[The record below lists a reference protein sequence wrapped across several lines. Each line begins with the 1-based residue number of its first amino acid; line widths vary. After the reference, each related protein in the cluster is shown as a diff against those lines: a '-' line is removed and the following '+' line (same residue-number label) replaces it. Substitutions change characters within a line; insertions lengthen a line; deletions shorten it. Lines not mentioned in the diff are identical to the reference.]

1 MVQEPNQTEPYLWFG
16 SQNHLPKKPV
26 FLSIFQCG
34 SKLVHIQFFQYEPVL
49 KRIMT
54 LIGMQQMEWA

>member
-26 FLSIFQCG
+26 FFVNLSLRFKTGSYPILSI
-34 SKLVHIQFFQYEPVL
+34 
-49 KRIMT
+49 
-54 LIGMQQMEWA
+54 